1 MIYYDG
7 SDPRKMHNYYPYLYN
22 KAIYDLLEEKNGRGS
37 ACVFSRSATVGTQQF
52 PVNWGGDNESSYISM
67 AETLRGGL
75 SFSQSG
81 YGFWAHDISGF
92 VGTATPDLYNR
103 WVAFGLLSS
112 HSRLHGEE
120 SYRAPWYFGEECC
133 EVLKF
138 FTDLKCALMPYLY
151 AQANKVHIEG
161 IPMMRSMMMEFPG
174 VIYPTQKQ
182 T

>member
-1 MIYYDG
+1 
-7 SDPRKMHNYYPYLYN
+7 
-22 KAIYDLLEEKNGRGS
+22 
-37 ACVFSRSATVGTQQF
+37 
-52 PVNWGGDNESSYISM
+52 M

-161 IPMMRSMMMEFPG
+161 IPMMRSMMMDFRVPRLVAILTASICLEITFLWRRFSARTAP
-174 VIYPTQKQ
+174 
-182 T
+182 